1 MGRDGSLKQMTFEPA
16 PEPVVTDPG
25 PEPEVGVT
33 SPADHRRPTTLDFGA
48 ATFLLGTV
56 VLHIVAMAPV
66 YWRQSG
72 SLFSQPDTAT
82 LYSVLAAAW
91 AVALVLG
98 LMGPHRTPVAAAL
111 ASGIALTE
119 LGFRVSDLGDVLRSH
134 TSVAGNGLWVM
145 EAAWVVG
152 ALGAGLAVL
161 AARSRYRDGV
171 GTDDAENGHERLAW
185 TLLVVVLAAAV
196 AGAFLAPWDH
206 EVVVNVQTGRAI
218 TRSLGNAFDAPWQE
232 ILGNVMVAVG
242 LLLVPIVA
250 IRMRHK
256 AAGAAAVTG
265 GLLVLVSQLAS
276 AVLQVDRPAEAI
288 GISSAQA
295 RSLGLSLSLKLTGW
309 FTLDAIAAYAL
320 FAAVMVW
327 ATLRVTQ
334 ESSVGV
340 SPSTPDS
347 RSMPIPSGS

>member
-1 MGRDGSLKQMTFEPA
+1 VTFEPA
-16 PEPVVTDPG
+16 PEPDVTDPG
-25 PEPEVGVT
+25 PDPEFGGGAPT
-33 SPADHRRPTTLDFGA
+33 DTQRPTTLDFVA
-48 ATFLLGTV
+48 AVLLLGTV

-66 YWRQSG
+66 YWLHNG

-91 AVALVLG
+91 ALALVLG
-98 LMGPHRTPVAAAL
+98 LTGPHRTPVAAAL

-119 LGFRVSDLGDVLRSH
+119 LGFRASDLGDALRSR
-134 TSVAGNGLWVM
+134 TAIAGSGVWVM

-152 ALGAGLAVL
+152 ALGAAAGVL
-161 AARSRYRDGV
+161 AARSRYRAGATTEDP
-171 GTDDAENGHERLAW
+171 EEPHERLTW
-185 TLLVVVLAAAV
+185 SLLVGVLAAAV

-206 EVVVNVQTGRAI
+206 EVAVNVQTGRAI

-232 ILGNVMVAVG
+232 ILGNVLVAAG

-250 IRMRHK
+250 VRMRHK
-256 AAGAAAVTG
+256 AAGAAAATG
-265 GLLVLVSQLAS
+265 GLLVLLSQLAS
-276 AVLQVDRPAEAI
+276 AVLQVDHPAEAI
-288 GISSAQA
+288 GISPAQA
-295 RSLGLSLSLKLTGW
+295 RSLGLSLSLKLTSW
-309 FTLDAIAAYAL
+309 FTLDALAAYAL

-334 ESSVGV
+334 ESSAGV